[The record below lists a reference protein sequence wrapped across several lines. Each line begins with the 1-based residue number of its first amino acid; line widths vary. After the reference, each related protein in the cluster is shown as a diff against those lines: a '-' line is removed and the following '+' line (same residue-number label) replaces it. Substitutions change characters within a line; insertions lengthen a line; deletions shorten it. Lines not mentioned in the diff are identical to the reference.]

1 MDFTLDT
8 FASECRKIL
17 TADPS
22 PVGRGKV
29 RDLVQEVLKDEKF
42 LTTYLNENT
51 PDRQVLYEDPELGFC
66 ICAHLNRDAREANP
80 HDHGSSWAIY
90 GQAFG
95 ETEMS
100 DWEIVEAAA
109 EGQPAQRARARQLI
123 DPDVGLGA
131 AVDFNGDLPAIG
143 REARVAERR
152 GREF

>member
-51 PDRQVLYEDPELGFC
+51 PGSPGALRGSGIGLLHMRPPEPRRQG
-66 ICAHLNRDAREANP
+66 
-80 HDHGSSWAIY
+80 
-90 GQAFG
+90 G
-95 ETEMS
+95 E
-100 DWEIVEAAA
+100 
-109 EGQPAQRARARQLI
+109 P
-123 DPDVGLGA
+123 P
-131 AVDFNGDLPAIG
+131 
-143 REARVAERR
+143 
-152 GREF
+152 